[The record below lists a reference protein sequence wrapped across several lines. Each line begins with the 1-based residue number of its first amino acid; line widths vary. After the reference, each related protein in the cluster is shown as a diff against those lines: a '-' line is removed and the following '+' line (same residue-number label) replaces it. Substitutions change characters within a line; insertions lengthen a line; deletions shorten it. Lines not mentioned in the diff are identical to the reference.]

1 MLKESVKTTLSIM
14 RRISPYISV
23 DCVLFGYNGSELE
36 VLIVDRTLTD
46 EKSGKVLIDDR
57 TLTGNHVYE
66 DETIEDAAYRVL
78 YDLTGLD
85 SVFLEQFKTFAH
97 PERLQK
103 PNDQLWLKSTG
114 RVADARIVTIG
125 FYSLVATDKVKL
137 QWKGRNVNWV
147 PISEVGELAFDHN
160 LILNEALK
168 TLQTRIKYEP
178 ITFELLPDKFTLTQ
192 LQNVYEA
199 IWGVAL
205 DKRNFRKKV
214 ARMKYLVQLD
224 EKQTGVAHKPARL
237 YVFSRDVYDK
247 TRKELFDFTI

>member
-1 MLKESVKTTLSIM
+1 MKS
-14 RRISPYISV
+14 ISPYLSV
-23 DCVLFGYNGSELE
+23 DCVLFGYNGSQLE
-36 VLIVDRTLTD
+36 VLIVDRTLND
-46 EKSGKVLIDDR
+46 EKTGDLIINDC

-66 DETIEDAAYRVL
+66 DEPIEDAANRVL
-78 YDLTGLD
+78 FDLTGLD
-85 SVFLEQFKTFAH
+85 NVFLEQFKTFAH
-97 PERLQK
+97 PKRLQK

-114 RVADARIVTIG
+114 RDPQARIVTIG

-137 QWKGRNVNWV
+137 QWKGRNVRWV
-147 PISEVGELAFDHN
+147 PIAEVGELAFDHN
-160 LILNEALK
+160 LILEEALK

-199 IWGVAL
+199 IWGVEL

-214 ARMKYLVQLD
+214 ARMKYLIQLD

-247 TRKELFDFTI
+247 TKKELFDFTI

>member
-1 MLKESVKTTLSIM
+1 M
-14 RRISPYISV
+14 RQISPYISV
-23 DCVLFGYNGSELE
+23 DCVLFGYNGAELE

-46 EKSGKVLIDDR
+46 EESGEQVINDR

-78 YDLTGLD
+78 NDLTGLD
-85 SVFLEQFKTFAH
+85 NVFLEQFKTFAH
-97 PERLQK
+97 PDRLKK
-103 PNDQLWLKSTG
+103 PNDQLWLKNSK
-114 RVADARIVTIG
+114 RNPDARIVTIG

-137 QWKGRNVNWV
+137 IWKGRNVRWV

-160 LILNEALK
+160 LILSEALR
-168 TLQTRIKYEP
+168 TLRLRIKYEP
-178 ITFELLPDKFTLTQ
+178 IAFELLHDKFTLTQ

-199 IWGVAL
+199 IWDVEL

-214 ARMKYLVQLD
+214 ARMKYLIPLD

-237 YVFSRDVYDK
+237 YVFSREVYSK
-247 TRKELFDFTI
+247 TKKELFDFTI